1 MNAKSLQAMASTSE
15 RASTILAS
23 IEKTIFSSQPSSL
36 GFPGETTQ
44 SCYYPGDYK
53 LSPDEISRVSQC
65 LEENRIL
72 PENTRIQKVFEGDKA
87 IYHVHQASV
96 ETETGSKTAIEM
108 PESKGS
114 IRLVKGD
121 HCDELTVICNS
132 LDKAAQYAANPR
144 QQQFIKQYQQ
154 SFRSGSLESYKASQ
168 ITWIK
173 DTNPSVENIFGF
185 VEPYRDP
192 YGTRAEF
199 EGLVAIS
206 DRKETKLLTHL
217 VEQSA
222 RFIRRL
228 PWAKGASE
236 NDGKGPF
243 EKALFEP
250 PDFTSIH
257 ALAYCS
263 SIIFPGIN
271 LPNYNDIRQQYG
283 FKNVIIA
290 NRMSAESDEAQVSP
304 FVQPSE
310 ASMFQ
315 KHKYPTYYIWVVLHE
330 LLGHG
335 TGKMM
340 AEEDGKF
347 NFDTSNPPINP
358 LDQQPITSWYHSG
371 QTWTGVF
378 GDLATTVD
386 ECRAELVGA
395 YLMDDLE
402 LLALFGYTSESEI
415 TPEDLTYNMYVQ
427 LGVDGL
433 RGLQNYNVEGGKWGQ
448 AHSRAH
454 FAMLKCLLA
463 DGNGFMAIDCNSS
476 KDEITVHVDSS
487 RIISDGK
494 PALGK
499 MLLRLHMY
507 RCTADVESCRAYY
520 EELSKVEGEYL
531 EWRRIVLAK
540 QQPKWVYV
548 QANTILDGEHVTLKE
563 YEATPEGVIQSWA
576 ERNL

>member
-1 MNAKSLQAMASTSE
+1 M
-15 RASTILAS
+15 ILACV
-23 IEKTIFSSQPSSL
+23 EEPMFSSQPSSL
-36 GFPGETTQ
+36 GYPGDKTQ
-44 SCYYPGDYK
+44 SGYYPGDHE
-53 LSPDEISRVSQC
+53 LSPDEISKVSQC
-65 LEENRIL
+65 LEAIRIL
-72 PENTRIQKVFEGDKA
+72 PENTRIHKVLEGDKVV
-87 IYHVHQASV
+87 YQVRQASI
-96 ETETGSKTAIEM
+96 EKDMDSQHTFEM
-108 PESKGS
+108 PDSKGT
-114 IRLVKGD
+114 IRLVRGD
-121 HCDELTVICNS
+121 HCNELSAINDS
-132 LDKAAQYAANPR
+132 LNEAVNYANNLR
-144 QQQFIKQYQQ
+144 QQQYIRDYQQ
-154 SFRSGSLESYKASQ
+154 SFFSGNLESYKASQ

-192 YGTRAEF
+192 HGIRAEF

-206 DRKETKLLTHL
+206 HRKETELLSQL
-217 VEQSA
+217 VEESSA
-222 RFIRRL
+222 FIRRL

-271 LPNYNDIRQQYG
+271 LPNYNDIRQQHG

-290 NRMSAESDEAQVSP
+290 NRMSAESDETQLSP
-304 FVQPSE
+304 FVHPSE
-310 ASMFQ
+310 ASIFQ

-340 AEEDGKF
+340 VEEDGQCNF
-347 NFDTSNPPINP
+347 NISSPPVSP
-358 LDQQPITSWYHSG
+358 LDKQPITSWYKSG

-402 LLALFGYTSESEI
+402 LLALFGYTSGSAV
-415 TPEDLTYNMYVQ
+415 TAQDLTYNMYVQ
-427 LGVDGL
+427 LGTDGL
-433 RGLQNYNVEGGKWGQ
+433 RGLQDYNVEGGKWGQ

-454 FAMLKCLLA
+454 FAMLKCLLVN
-463 DGNGFMAIDCNSS
+463 GNGFMTINCDSS
-476 KDEITVHVDSS
+476 KDQITVHVDRS

-494 PALGK
+494 PTLGK

-507 RCTADVESCRAYY
+507 RCTADVKSCRAYY
-520 EELSKVEGEYL
+520 EDLSKVEGEYL

-540 QQPKWVYV
+540 QQPKWVFV
-548 QANTILDGEHVTLKE
+548 QANTILDDGAVTVKE
-563 YEATPEGVIQSWA
+563 YEPTPEGVIQSWA
-576 ERNL
+576 ERDL

>member
-1 MNAKSLQAMASTSE
+1 MNAQSLRAMTSTSE
-15 RASTILAS
+15 RASMILAS
-23 IEKTIFSSQPSSL
+23 VEKPMFSSQPSSL
-36 GFPGETTQ
+36 GFPGDKTQ
-44 SCYYPGDYK
+44 SCYYPGDHK
-53 LSPDEISRVSQC
+53 LSPDEISHVSQC
-65 LEENRIL
+65 LEENSIL
-72 PENTRIQKVFEGDKA
+72 PENTRIQKVYEGDRA
-87 IYHVHQASV
+87 IYQVHQASV
-96 ETETGSKTAIEM
+96 GQETSSQRTIEM
-108 PESKGS
+108 PDSKGS
-114 IRLVKGD
+114 IRLVGGD
-121 HCDELTVICNS
+121 HCEELTAICDS
-132 LDKAAQYAANPR
+132 LDEAAKYATER
-144 QQQFIKQYQQ
+144 QQRFIKQYQQ
-154 SFRSGSLESYKASQ
+154 SFRSGDLEPYKASQ
-168 ITWIK
+168 VTWIK

-192 YGTRAEF
+192 YGIRAEF

-206 DRKETKLLTHL
+206 DREETKLLSQL
-217 VEQSA
+217 VDKSA

-228 PWAKGASE
+228 PWAQGASE
-236 NDGKGPF
+236 NSGKGPF
-243 EKALFEP
+243 EKQLFEP

-257 ALAYCS
+257 AIAYCS

-271 LPNYNDIRQQYG
+271 LPNYNDIRQQHG
-283 FKNVIIA
+283 FKNVIVA
-290 NRMSAESDEAQVSP
+290 NRMSAESNEAQVSP

-310 ASMFQ
+310 ALMFQ

-347 NFDTSNPPINP
+347 NFDKSNPPVNP
-358 LDQQPITSWYHSG
+358 LNKQSITSWYRPG

-402 LLALFGYTSESEI
+402 LLALFGYTSETDI
-415 TPEDLTYNMYVQ
+415 TAHDLTYNMYVQ

-454 FAMLKCLLA
+454 FAMLKCLLT
-463 DGNGFMAIDCNSS
+463 DGNGFMSVHCNSS
-476 KDEITVHVDSS
+476 KDQITVLVDRS

-494 PALGK
+494 PALGR

-507 RCTADVESCRAYY
+507 RCTADVKSCRSYY
-520 EELSKVEGEYL
+520 EDLSKVEGKYL

-540 QQPKWVYV
+540 QQPKWVFV
-548 QANTILDGEHVTLKE
+548 QANTFLDGERVTIRE
-563 YEATPEGVIQSWA
+563 YDATPEGVIQSWA

>member
-23 IEKTIFSSQPSSL
+23 IEKPIFSSQPSSL
-36 GFPGETTQ
+36 GFPGDKTQ
-44 SCYYPGDYK
+44 SCYYPGDHK
-53 LSPDEISRVSQC
+53 ISPDEISQISQC
-65 LEENRIL
+65 LEENHVL
-72 PENTRIQKVFEGDKA
+72 PENTRIRKVFVGDRA
-87 IYHVHQASV
+87 IYQVHQASV
-96 ETETGSKTAIEM
+96 ERETGSQRAIEM
-108 PESKGS
+108 PDSKGS
-114 IRLVKGD
+114 IRIVKGD
-121 HCDELTVICNS
+121 HCEELAAICDS
-132 LDKAAQYAANPR
+132 LNKAAKYAANSR
-144 QQQFIKQYQQ
+144 QQQFLGQYQQ
-154 SFRSGSLESYKASQ
+154 SFRSGNLEPYKASQ
-168 ITWIK
+168 IAWIK

-192 YGTRAEF
+192 YGIRAEF

-206 DRKETKLLTHL
+206 DREETKLLTQL
-217 VEQSA
+217 VEESSK
-222 RFIRRL
+222 FIRRL
-228 PWAKGASE
+228 PWAQGASE
-236 NDGKGPF
+236 NDGKGSF

-257 ALAYCS
+257 AIAYCS

-271 LPNYNDIRQQYG
+271 LPNYNDVRQQHG

-304 FVQPSE
+304 FVEPSE
-310 ASMFQ
+310 ALVFQ
-315 KHKYPTYYIWVVLHE
+315 KHKYPAYYIWVVLHE

-347 NFDTSNPPINP
+347 NFDTNNPPVNP
-358 LDQQPITSWYHSG
+358 LDKKSITSWYRSG

-415 TPEDLTYNMYVQ
+415 TAQDLTYNMYVQ

-454 FAMLKCLLA
+454 FAMLKCLLV
-463 DGNGFMAIDCNSS
+463 DGNGFMGVDCDSS
-476 KDEITVHVDSS
+476 KDQITVHVDRS
-487 RIISDGK
+487 RIVSDGK
-494 PALGK
+494 PALGR

-507 RCTADVESCRAYY
+507 RCTADVKSCRAYY
-520 EELSKVEGEYL
+520 EDLSRVEGVYL
-531 EWRRIVLAK
+531 EWRRIVLGK
-540 QQPKWVYV
+540 QQPKWIFV
-548 QANTILDGEHVTLKE
+548 QANTFLDGEHVTVKE

-576 ERNL
+576 ERDL